1 MKNSP
6 MPTEILYVRGGISA
20 RADFSVDPNEDPEE
34 ARAYAIRK
42 RRNERTVIRRKRRK
56 MEELAGITP
65 PTSDGEDKS

>member
-6 MPTEILYVRGGISA
+6 MPTEILYVRGGISP

-34 ARAYAIRK
+34 ARADAIRK

-56 MEELAGITP
+56 MEALAGVTP
-65 PTSDGEDKS
+65 PTNDGEDRS